1 MELWR
6 PSNNLKFDSF
16 NVVVLKAEEIYLGVN
31 ARVKRAKHAERDL
44 LAFRAKLR
52 AVRAKPRAVHA
63 LERME
68 FGPCVE

>member
-1 MELWR
+1 M
-6 PSNNLKFDSF
+6 
-16 NVVVLKAEEIYLGVN
+16 YLGVN